1 MTTPKPAVRPF
12 LDHNTSTERD
22 FQTPPTGPSED
33 SSIDEQPPTARSN
46 NIPTTQPT
54 RTRSIPPIRS
64 LSTRAAPRLPSIA
77 SLQSTQDQAQSLG
90 SPPLNSKASYT
101 IRASFAK
108 LELLLHEATRL
119 AENAIWHEQENRV
132 EEGPAPQA
140 KSVEPNHHKSDLVR
154 LEETAA
160 PKTLSR
166 RPPALSS
173 FNTARPSIKSVT
185 SLPTVKAALAEPTL
199 TLPSNTTED
208 FEWAPPRPVCAD
220 HEARQDDIL
229 KHLQDATCTE
239 SKQGLSGTFEAE
251 QRIEETPKTPPQS
264 PALQGKDTAQPLPVH
279 SVVTVH
285 SAEPPAISTK
295 KQLRESP
302 TDAVQESSNV
312 EGHELPA
319 FQFTVQDVD
328 EHDKIDFT
336 QQHKPQRVLTSLT
349 ASIPRGALNQSTR
362 TLDPLAGGGLK
373 RTRTSRQSSEVLGMI
388 LPQPTARLD
397 S

>member
-1 MTTPKPAVRPF
+1 MTTPKPAVRPSSV
-12 LDHNTSTERD
+12 HNTSTERD
-22 FQTPPTGPSED
+22 FQTPPSGPSED
-33 SSIDEQPPTARSN
+33 SSIDEQPPKARSN

-77 SLQSTQDQAQSLG
+77 SLQSTQDRAQSLG
-90 SPPLNSKASYT
+90 TPPLNSKASYT
-101 IRASFAK
+101 IRASIAK
-108 LELLLHEATRL
+108 LELLLYEATRL
-119 AENAIWHEQENRV
+119 AENAIWHEQENRI
-132 EEGPAPQA
+132 EEEAAPLV

-154 LEETAA
+154 LEETA

-199 TLPSNTTED
+199 TLPSKTTEN

-229 KHLQDATCTE
+229 KHLQDVTCTE
-239 SKQGLSGTFEAE
+239 SKQGLSETFEAE
-251 QRIEETPKTPPQS
+251 PNIEGRPETPPQS
-264 PALQGKDTAQPLPVH
+264 SALQGKDTAQLLTVH
-279 SVVTVH
+279 SAVTVH

-295 KQLRESP
+295 KRLREPP
-302 TDAVQESSNV
+302 TDAIQESSNS

-328 EHDKIDFT
+328 EHDKIDFI
-336 QQHKPQRVLTSLT
+336 QQHKPQRVLTSLS
-349 ASIPRGALNQSTR
+349 ASIPREALNQSTM

-373 RTRTSRQSSEVLGMI
+373 RTRTGRQSSEVLGMI
-388 LPQPTARLD
+388 PPQPTARLD
-397 S
+397 P